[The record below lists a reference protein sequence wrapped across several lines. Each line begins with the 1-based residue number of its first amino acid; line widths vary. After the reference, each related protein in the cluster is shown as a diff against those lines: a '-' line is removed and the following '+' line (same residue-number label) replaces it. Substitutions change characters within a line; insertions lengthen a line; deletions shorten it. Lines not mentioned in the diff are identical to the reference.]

1 MIDIIKCVP
10 KMLEGEELMNE
21 MRIAPTYDEAI
32 RTKST
37 SERLIALNDIY
48 NIFVPMSMGKH
59 IYNKMYLS
67 MLRGLQKKND
77 KLLHK
82 QRVQNGKVIM
92 NRDDAK
98 KYQGMCSGD
107 SFSIIGDSG
116 IGKSSAISRT
126 INMISQNGVI
136 ELEEPYCVV
145 VPCIVVECPFD
156 CSIKG
161 MLIEILRKVDE
172 AIGSNYYNS
181 SIFRKSL
188 TIDMLIGCVS
198 QACLNHIGLLVVD
211 EIQNVVNHKN
221 GQSLI
226 AMLTQLINNSSISIC
241 LVGTK
246 ASVDFFE
253 RVNYLSRRTMG
264 LQFGPLEYDDE
275 FKLFC
280 DEVFKY
286 QYVRKKCVL
295 DEGLYNWLYLHSNG
309 VCSTIISL
317 FHDAQELAIVEG
329 IEEISVLTLSMAYEE
344 RLKMLHSHIEEEA
357 PKVRKTSSVKR
368 KIPKLEDG
376 SSVDTSEVS
385 IELLSSMAK
394 KEKCDVLSLLKGK
407 VQYIEVE
414 VN

>member
-1 MIDIIKCVP
+1 MIDIMKCVP
-10 KMLEGEELMNE
+10 TMLEGEELMNE
-21 MRIAPTYDEAI
+21 MRIAPTYDETI
-32 RTKST
+32 RTKSM

-92 NRDDAK
+92 NRDDTK
-98 KYQGMCSGD
+98 MYQGMCSGD

-145 VPCIVVECPFD
+145 APCIVVECPFD
-156 CSIKG
+156 CSVKG
-161 MLIEILRKVDE
+161 MLVEILRKVDE

-211 EIQNVVNHKN
+211 EIQNVVNHKS

-226 AMLTQLINNSSISIC
+226 SMLTQLINNSNISMC

-246 ASVDFFE
+246 ASVEFFE

-264 LQFGPLEYDDE
+264 LQFGPMEYGDE
-275 FKLFC
+275 FKAFC

-286 QYVRKKCVL
+286 QYVREKCVL

-317 FHDAQELAIVEG
+317 FHDAQEIAIVEG
-329 IEEISVLTLSMAYEE
+329 VEEISVLTLSMAYEE
-344 RLKMLHSHIEEEA
+344 RLKMLHSHIEEVA
-357 PKVRKTSSVKR
+357 PKRRKTSNVKR
-368 KIPKLEDG
+368 KISTLGDG
-376 SSVDTSEVS
+376 SSVDASEVS
-385 IELLSSMAK
+385 IELLSSLAK
-394 KEKCDVLSLLKGK
+394 KEKCDVLSLFKGK
-407 VQYIEVE
+407 VRYIEIE
-414 VN
+414 VC